1 MWRSSL
7 SGWCNSNPHSLHL
20 VLVDFPFFPKRPMT
34 YDFYEL
40 IKRFFIPCSL
50 AIKNITVLGSGV
62 MGHGIAQVSATAG
75 YNVVL
80 RDIKQE
86 FLDKAMEKIKWS
98 LDKLVTKE
106 KISSEE
112 GATIFSRIT
121 PIVDLNDAV
130 KDAELVIEVVPEIMD
145 LKKQVYAEL
154 DKVAKPEVVFA
165 SNTSTL
171 PITEIANTTSR
182 PDKFIGIHFFN
193 PPQLMKLVEVIPGE
207 KTSQEITNLTQEFVK
222 SVNKQAV
229 LCRKDVPGFIINR
242 LFIPMVHEACYLQD
256 RTGSTLEEIDS
267 AVKFK
272 LGFPMGIFELADF
285 TGMDVIHKATVEM
298 HLRDKKVITPHKT
311 IEKMFDE
318 KKLGQKSGEGYYK
331 YSDDKYERVELSEE
345 LAQKCNPI
353 QLVANVLNNAAWLIT
368 NGASDIEEIEMAA
381 RLGLGLRKPLFETAK
396 EVGIKNIVDELNN
409 LAQIHG
415 EFYKPDPLLESMV

>member
-1 MWRSSL
+1 M
-7 SGWCNSNPHSLHL
+7 N
-20 VLVDFPFFPKRPMT
+20 
-34 YDFYEL
+34 EL
-40 IKRFFIPCSL
+40 IKGISEYGL
-50 AIKNITVLGSGV
+50 LNIKNITVLGSGV

-86 FLDKAMEKIKWS
+86 FLDKAMEKIHWS

-106 KISSEE
+106 KISKEE
-112 GATIFSRIT
+112 GDAIFSRIT
-121 PIVDLNDAV
+121 PVVDLNDAV

-154 DKVAKPEVVFA
+154 DKAAKPEVIFA

-207 KTSQEITNLTQEFVK
+207 KTAQEITELTQDFVR

-256 RTGSTLEEIDS
+256 RTGASLEEIDS

-298 HLRDKKVITPHKT
+298 HLRDKKVIKPHKT
-311 IEKMFDE
+311 VEKMFDE

-345 LAQKCNPI
+345 LAKKCNPI

-368 NGASDIEEIEMAA
+368 NGASDVEEIEKAA
-381 RLGLGLRKPLFETAK
+381 KLGLGLRKPLFETAK
-396 EVGIKNIVDELNN
+396 EIGIQNILDELNK
-409 LAQIHG
+409 LAQEHG
-415 EFYKPDPLLESMV
+415 EFYKPDPLLESMI

>member
-1 MWRSSL
+1 MS
-7 SGWCNSNPHSLHL
+7 
-20 VLVDFPFFPKRPMT
+20 V
-34 YDFYEL
+34 
-40 IKRFFIPCSL
+40 
-50 AIKNITVLGSGV
+50 KNITVLGSGV

-98 LDKLVTKE
+98 LDKLVSKE
-106 KISSEE
+106 KISKDE
-112 GATIFSRIT
+112 GDSIFARIT
-121 PIVDLNDAV
+121 PIVDLNEAV
-130 KDAELVIEVVPEIMD
+130 KNAELVIEVVPEIMD
-145 LKKQVYAEL
+145 LKKSVYAEL
-154 DKVAKPEVVFA
+154 DKAAGPEVIFA

-182 PDKFIGIHFFN
+182 PEKFIGIHFFN

-207 KTSQEITNLTQEFVK
+207 KTGQEITELTQEFVK

-242 LFIPMVHEACYLQD
+242 LFIPMVHEACFAQD
-256 RTGSTLEEIDS
+256 RTNATLEEIDS

-285 TGMDVIHKATVEM
+285 TGMDVIHKATTEM
-298 HLRDKKVITPHKT
+298 HLRDKKVINPHPT
-311 IEKMFDE
+311 VEKMFDE

-331 YSDDKYERVELSEE
+331 YSDDKYERVTLSEE
-345 LAQKCNPI
+345 LAQKFNPI
-353 QLVANVLNNAAWLIT
+353 QLVANILNNAAWLIT
-368 NGASDIEEIEMAA
+368 NGASDIEEIEKAVQ
-381 RLGLGLRKPLFETAK
+381 LGLGLKKPLFETAK
-396 EVGIKNIVDELNN
+396 EIGIKNIVDELNK
-409 LAQIHG
+409 LAEKHG
-415 EFYKPDPLLESMV
+415 EFYKPDPLLISMQ

>member
-1 MWRSSL
+1 
-7 SGWCNSNPHSLHL
+7 
-20 VLVDFPFFPKRPMT
+20 MT
-34 YDFYEL
+34 
-40 IKRFFIPCSL
+40 
-50 AIKNITVLGSGV
+50 IKNITVLGSGV

-98 LDKLVTKE
+98 LDKLVSKE
-106 KISSEE
+106 KISKEKRDE
-112 GATIFSRIT
+112 IFSRIT

-130 KDAELVIEVVPEIMD
+130 KNTELVIEVVPEIMD
-145 LKKQVYAEL
+145 LKKSVYAEL
-154 DKVAKPEVVFA
+154 DKAAKPEVVFA

-182 PDKFIGIHFFN
+182 PEKFIGIHFFN
-193 PPQLMKLVEVIPGE
+193 PPQLMKLVEIIPGE
-207 KTSQEITNLTQEFVK
+207 KTSHEITELTQEYVK
-222 SVNKQAV
+222 SINKQAI

-242 LFIPMVHEACYLQD
+242 LFIPMVHEACFLKE
-256 RTGSTLEEIDS
+256 RTNATLEEIDS

-298 HLRDKKVITPHKT
+298 HLRDKKVINPHSLV
-311 IEKMFDE
+311 EKMFDD

-331 YSDDKYERVELSEE
+331 YSDDKYERVVLSGE
-345 LAQKCNPI
+345 LAEKCNPI
-353 QLVANVLNNAAWLIT
+353 QLVANILNNAAWLIT
-368 NGASDIEEIEMAA
+368 NGASDIEEIEKAA
-381 RLGLGLRKPLFETAK
+381 QLGLGLKKPLFETAK
-396 EVGIKNIVDELNN
+396 EIGIKNIVDELNK
-409 LAQIHG
+409 LADKHG
-415 EFYKPDPLLESMV
+415 EFYRPDPLLVSMQ

>member
-1 MWRSSL
+1 MA
-7 SGWCNSNPHSLHL
+7 
-20 VLVDFPFFPKRPMT
+20 V
-34 YDFYEL
+34 
-40 IKRFFIPCSL
+40 
-50 AIKNITVLGSGV
+50 KNITVLGSGV

-98 LDKLVTKE
+98 LDKLVSKE
-106 KISSEE
+106 KISKEE
-112 GATIFSRIT
+112 GESIFSRIT
-121 PIVDLNDAV
+121 PIVDLNEAV
-130 KDAELVIEVVPEIMD
+130 KNAELVIEVVPEIMD
-145 LKKQVYAEL
+145 LKKSVYAEL
-154 DKVAKPEVVFA
+154 DKVAGPEVIFA

-182 PDKFIGIHFFN
+182 PEKFIGIHFFN

-207 KTSQEITNLTQEFVK
+207 KTAQEITDLTQEYVK

-242 LFIPMVHEACYLQD
+242 LFIPMVHEACFAQD
-256 RTGSTLEEIDS
+256 RTNATLEEIDS

-298 HLRDKKVITPHKT
+298 HLRDKKVINPHPT
-311 IEKMFDE
+311 VEKMFDE

-331 YSDDKYERVELSEE
+331 YSDDKYERVNLSEE
-345 LAQKCNPI
+345 LAQKFNPI
-353 QLVANVLNNAAWLIT
+353 QLVANIVNNAAWLIT
-368 NGASDIEEIEMAA
+368 NGASDIGEIEKAA
-381 RLGLGLRKPLFETAK
+381 QLGLGLKKPLFETAK
-396 EVGIKNIVDELNN
+396 EIGIKNIVDELNK
-409 LAQIHG
+409 LTEKYG
-415 EFYKPDPLLESMV
+415 EFYKPDPLLISMQ

>member
-1 MWRSSL
+1 M
-7 SGWCNSNPHSLHL
+7 
-20 VLVDFPFFPKRPMT
+20 V
-34 YDFYEL
+34 
-40 IKRFFIPCSL
+40 
-50 AIKNITVLGSGV
+50 IKNITVLGSGV

-80 RDIKQE
+80 RDIEQS
-86 FLDKAMEKIKWS
+86 FLDKAMEKIRWS

-106 KISSEE
+106 KISKEE
-112 GATIFSRIT
+112 GDAIFDRIK
-121 PIVDLNDAV
+121 PVVDLKEAV

-145 LKKQVYAEL
+145 LKKKVYSEL
-154 DKVAKPEVVFA
+154 DQVAAPEVIFA

-182 PDKFIGIHFFN
+182 PEKFIGIHFFN

-207 KTSQEITNLTQEFVK
+207 KTSQEITDMTKDYVQ

-242 LFIPMVHEACYLQD
+242 LFIPMVHEACFLKD
-256 RTGSTLEEIDS
+256 RTGATLEEIDS
-267 AVKFK
+267 AVKYK
-272 LGFPMGIFELADF
+272 MGFPMGIFELADF

-298 HLRDKKVITPHKT
+298 HLRDKKVINPHP
-311 IEKMFDE
+311 IVEKMFDE

-331 YSDDKYERVELSEE
+331 YSDDKYERVTLSEE

-353 QLVANVLNNAAWLIT
+353 QLVANILNNAAWLIT
-368 NGASDIEEIEMAA
+368 NGASDVDEIEKAA
-381 RLGLGLRKPLFETAK
+381 QLGLGLKKPLFETAK
-396 EVGIKNIVDELNN
+396 EIGIKNIVDELNK
-409 LAQIHG
+409 LAKEYG
-415 EFYKPDPLLESMV
+415 EFYKPDPLLVSMQ

>member
-1 MWRSSL
+1 
-7 SGWCNSNPHSLHL
+7 
-20 VLVDFPFFPKRPMT
+20 MT
-34 YDFYEL
+34 
-40 IKRFFIPCSL
+40 
-50 AIKNITVLGSGV
+50 IKNITILGSGV

-98 LDKLVTKE
+98 LDKLVSKE
-106 KISSEE
+106 KISKQE
-112 GATIFSRIT
+112 GDQIFSRIT
-121 PIVDLNDAV
+121 PIVDLSEAV
-130 KDAELVIEVVPEIMD
+130 KNAEMVIEVVPEIMD
-145 LKKQVYAEL
+145 LKKKVYAEL
-154 DKVAKPEVVFA
+154 DSVAAPEVIFA

-207 KTSQEITNLTQEFVK
+207 KTSQQITDLTLDYVK

-229 LCRKDVPGFIINR
+229 VCRKDVPGFIINR
-242 LFIPMVHEACYLQD
+242 LFIPLVHEACYLKD
-256 RTGSTLEEIDS
+256 RENLSLEEIDS
-267 AVKFK
+267 AFKLK

-285 TGMDVIHKATVEM
+285 TGMDVIHKATQEM
-298 HLRDKKVITPHKT
+298 HLRDKKVINPHPL

-318 KKLGQKSGEGYYK
+318 KKLGQKSGEGFYK

-345 LAQKCNPI
+345 LATKCNPI
-353 QLVANVLNNAAWLIT
+353 QLVANILNNAAWLIS
-368 NGASDIEEIEMAA
+368 NGASDIDEIEKASQ
-381 RLGLGLRKPLFETAK
+381 LGLGLRKPLFETAK
-396 EVGIKNIVDELNN
+396 QIGIKNIVNELNN
-409 LAQIHG
+409 LAKQHG
-415 EFYKPDPLLESMV
+415 EFYTPDPLLVSMQ

>member
-1 MWRSSL
+1 
-7 SGWCNSNPHSLHL
+7 
-20 VLVDFPFFPKRPMT
+20 MT
-34 YDFYEL
+34 
-40 IKRFFIPCSL
+40 
-50 AIKNITVLGSGV
+50 IKNITVLGSGV

-75 YNVVL
+75 YNIVL

-86 FLDKAMEKIKWS
+86 FLDKAMEKIRWS
-98 LDKLVTKE
+98 LDKLVSKE
-106 KISSEE
+106 KISKEE
-112 GATIFSRIT
+112 GDAIFNRIK
-121 PIVDLNDAV
+121 PVVDLKEAV

-145 LKKQVYAEL
+145 LKKKVYAEL
-154 DKVAKPEVVFA
+154 DEVAAPEVIFA

-182 PDKFIGIHFFN
+182 PERFIGIHFFN

-207 KTSQEITNLTQEFVK
+207 KTAQEITDLTKDYVK

-242 LFIPMVHEACYLQD
+242 LFIPMVHEACFVKD
-256 RTGSTLEEIDS
+256 RTSATLEEIDS

-298 HLRDKKVITPHKT
+298 HLRDKKVINPHPLV
-311 IEKMFDE
+311 EKMFDE

-331 YSDDKYERVELSEE
+331 YSDDKYERVTLSEE
-345 LAQKCNPI
+345 LAEKCNPI
-353 QLVANVLNNAAWLIT
+353 QLVANILNNAAWLVT
-368 NGASDIEEIEMAA
+368 NGASDIDEIEKAA
-381 RLGLGLRKPLFETAK
+381 QLGLGLKKPLFETAK
-396 EVGIKNIVDELNN
+396 EIGIKNIVDELNK
-409 LAQIHG
+409 LAEEHG
-415 EFYKPDPLLESMV
+415 EFYKPDPLLVSMQ